1 MAWNWV
7 QGLSHRKGERTNHE
21 VVLQSNGDDTVDRN
35 FRNQPGEPV
44 PFEDIEN
51 FLRIHLDRTIE

>member
-7 QGLSHRKGERTNHE
+7 QGLSHRTKGERTNHE

-44 PFEDIEN
+44 PFRYRK
-51 FLRIHLDRTIE
+51 FS